1 MDVNADALTAAAEKV
16 KATVPDAEVL
26 TVVADVTDEAAVQHY
41 VDEHVKAYGGIDGF
55 FNNAG
60 IEGRQNLTEDF
71 TNAEFQKVLAV
82 NLTGVFLGMEKV
94 LKVMAQQGS
103 GSIVNCASVG
113 GIRGVGNQ
121 SGYSASK
128 HGVVGLTRNSAVEY
142 GDKGVVINAIA
153 PGAFMTD
160 MVEGSLKQMGGENWE
175 EVGRQFVSVNPMKR
189 FGKPEELG
197 QLVVFLLSNAAG
209 FINGTVIPIDGGQHA
224 KY

>member
-1 MDVNADALTAAAEKV
+1 MITLNDKSVIITGGASGLGLASAIAAAEAGARLTPVDVNADALATAAEKV
-16 KATVPDAEVL
+16 KAAAPEAEAL
-26 TVVADVTDEAAVQHY
+26 TVVADVTDEAAVQNH
-41 VDEHVKAYGGIDGF
+41 VDEHVKAYGGIH
-55 FNNAG
+55 
-60 IEGRQNLTEDF
+60 
-71 TNAEFQKVLAV
+71 
-82 NLTGVFLGMEKV
+82 
-94 LKVMAQQGS
+94 
-103 GSIVNCASVG
+103 
-113 GIRGVGNQ
+113 GVGNQ

-142 GDKGVVINAIA
+142 GDKGVVINAVA

-175 EVGRQFVSVNPMKR
+175 EVGRQFVSANPMKR